1 MKSGFLIFLIS
12 TFSVIATAEQSA
24 DGKIR
29 QGNGVAR
36 ATAELAAMDLVQVC
50 LGMPLIQAGAVT
62 FDGIENLKF
71 TPSPDGSGSTFA
83 YAKCVYKPTSK

>member
-1 MKSGFLIFLIS
+1 MKLGFLIFLIS
-12 TFSVIATAEQSA
+12 AFSFIANAEQDA

-36 ATAELAAMDLVQVC
+36 ASAELAVTDLIQVC

-71 TPSPDGSGSTFA
+71 TAMPDGTTFA
-83 YAKCVYKPTSK
+83 YVKCVYKPAGK